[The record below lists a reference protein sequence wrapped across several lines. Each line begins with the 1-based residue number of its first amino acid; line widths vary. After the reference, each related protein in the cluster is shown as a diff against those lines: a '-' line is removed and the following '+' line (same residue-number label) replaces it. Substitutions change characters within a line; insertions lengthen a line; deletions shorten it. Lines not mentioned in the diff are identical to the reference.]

1 MQLLAVHILL
11 PVHIQGR
18 SQLSGVTSSDTFLQL
33 LPHGPRFTS
42 IEEDRLHSCCKH
54 SDLCCWWQL

>member
-42 IEEDRLHSCCKH
+42 IE
-54 SDLCCWWQL
+54 